1 MYKVMASVETEREKE
16 DLLYHVINNNEA
28 STLNDIVTRIGMH
41 VQTKYGDNCSIRLKQ
56 VLQKICSSDDRVAKH
71 AFVFFALVEEPETR
85 NIFMCD
91 TPRVPP
97 EKFTKFV
104 RDELPTLVKKLT
116 NGAFTSLRAFTEDA
130 RWTYCTL

>member
-1 MYKVMASVETEREKE
+1 MYKVMASVETEREKK
-16 DLLYHVINNNEA
+16 DLLYHVINNNAA
-28 STLNDIVTRIGMH
+28 STLNDIVTRITTY
-41 VQTKYGDNCSIRLKQ
+41 VQGKYGDNSSIRLNRI
-56 VLQKICSSDDRVAKH
+56 LQKIETSDDRVAKH

-97 EKFTKFV
+97 EKFTRFV
-104 RDELPTLVKKLT
+104 QDELPILVKKLT